1 MAALLEGARKGV
13 SLQLSFRDAVRFR
26 QRLYQLRNSMRLES
40 HPEYR
45 IVSRVKVT
53 ITWPEDANTI
63 RTSKDVHFP
72 SDRKTICRVDVKPL
86 DSEFDAAL
94 ATVGI
99 TPSGPTVPQAA
110 QDLDKFLETLTKDSQ
125 P

>member
-1 MAALLEGARKGV
+1 
-13 SLQLSFRDAVRFR
+13 
-26 QRLYQLRNSMRLES
+26 MRLES

-53 ITWPEDANTI
+53 ITWPDETDTV
-63 RTSKDVHFP
+63 RTSKDVTFP
-72 SDRKTICRVDVKPL
+72 RDRRVVCRVDIKPL

-99 TPSGPTVPQAA
+99 TTSGPTVPQAT